1 MTPAGKN
8 IGIGA
13 IVAAL
18 SGGGGVMAFDA
29 MLDLGDQRWVTVA
42 AQNLQVQW
50 TLEDEIAEIEGKITS
65 GTATQWDRERLAVLK
80 DRLKRLEGLK

>member
-1 MTPAGKN
+1 MSPAKKN

-29 MLDLGDQRWVTVA
+29 VLDLGDQRWVTVA

-50 TLEDEIAEIEGKITS
+50 NLEDEIAEIENKIIN
-65 GTATQWDRERLAVLK
+65 GVATQWDRERLAVLK